1 MKFNPFNRPRKF
13 ASLRIESRSVK
24 MMRETLCAAQ
34 SAVQHGP
41 YDERQKP
48 SRTAHIQTLIDEL
61 DRHRPTGRGGK
72 HGNLHTPTCGC
83 SR

>member
-1 MKFNPFNRPRKF
+1 MMNLFKRPRKY
-13 ASLRIESRSVK
+13 ANLRIESRSVK

-34 SAVQHGP
+34 SAVQHSP
-41 YDERQKP
+41 YDECAKAH
-48 SRTAHIQTLIDEL
+48 RTAYIQQLIDEL

-72 HGNLHTPTCGC
+72 HGSLHTPTCGC